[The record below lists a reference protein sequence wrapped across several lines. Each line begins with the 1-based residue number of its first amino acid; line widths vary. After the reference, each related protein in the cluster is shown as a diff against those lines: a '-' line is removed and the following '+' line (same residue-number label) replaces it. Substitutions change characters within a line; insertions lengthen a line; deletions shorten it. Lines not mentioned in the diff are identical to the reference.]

1 MVRRQAEDAGISVSA
16 VIADELAA
24 TARRRAGQE
33 ADRWFEEE
41 EGPLT
46 PEELIEAE
54 RIWQA
59 AEAHQ
64 RKMSEVSGWHVPSHA
79 GGARHQRSH
88 RRGVVW
94 HGLLVDP
101 APGRGVPEN

>member
-1 MVRRQAEDAGISVSA
+1 MKKLSITLPVEIVEMVRRQAEDAGISVSA

-33 ADRWFEEE
+33 AVRWFEEE

-64 RKMSEVSGWHVPSHA
+64 RKIC
-79 GGARHQRSH
+79 R
-88 RRGVVW
+88 
-94 HGLLVDP
+94 
-101 APGRGVPEN
+101 